1 MWYVAGCGRWIVG
14 TLIIE
19 SVCYRNSLIW
29 GCEAVRDV
37 LRVGFA
43 SVGIGVGTWRY
54 RGLCGVWRGK
64 TWRFWR
70 VVW

>member
-1 MWYVAGCGRWIVG
+1 M
-14 TLIIE
+14 
-19 SVCYRNSLIW
+19 CYRNSLIW

-43 SVGIGVGTWRY
+43 SVGIGVGALRY
-54 RGLCGVWRGK
+54 RALDGVWRGK

-70 VVW
+70 VLRGDSGGVVSYGGAVSL